1 MKIASLQRKIKSR
14 NTTVNTIEKAYENV
28 NKTNEEDIIATM
40 ELIEKLCSLNCEIEE
55 LAEDAENNEEIYDG
69 CLQSEVNITK
79 KIKTLKS
86 FVDKEK
92 GLIKNSDSKPESFKN
107 KFVNLPTL
115 TVEKLKG
122 DYTKFNTFM
131 DSFVAA
137 IDSCEDLKDIEKFN
151 YLHSCLEGEAF
162 RTIQGIKLID
172 KNYPE
177 ALEVLRKRYGNKQR
191 IISAHMNELL
201 NMKKVERDSDLQGLR
216 RLYEDIESHVRSSRS
231 LDVDDDNHGSLLT
244 PIIMERLPHQL
255 KLTISRQV
263 GDDTWDLTRL
273 LCFIRDELKAR

>member
-1 MKIASLQRKIKSR
+1 
-14 NTTVNTIEKAYENV
+14 
-28 NKTNEEDIIATM
+28 
-40 ELIEKLCSLNCEIEE
+40 
-55 LAEDAENNEEIYDG
+55 
-69 CLQSEVNITK
+69 
-79 KIKTLKS
+79 
-86 FVDKEK
+86 
-92 GLIKNSDSKPESFKN
+92 
-107 KFVNLPTL
+107 
-115 TVEKLKG
+115 
-122 DYTKFNTFM
+122 M

-151 YLHSCLEGEAF
+151 YLHSYLEGEAF
-162 RTIQGIKLID
+162 RTIQGIKLTD

-177 ALEVLRKRYGNKQR
+177 TLEVLRKRYGNKQR